1 MRTLPPSARIHVGIV
16 VGGSVPALILLP
28 WSGVDIDRLG
38 ALAVLFIAF
47 GAVAR
52 ARLTGLSGAP
62 DGALFPLVCAAVPLL
77 PGGAAAA
84 IVVPGVLIARAR
96 AADPVAPVV
105 NAAHLVLSVA
115 VASRVYE
122 LLDGSRYPTASELP
136 AKLVPTAAAGVA
148 LYVVSGLLDAALCT
162 TTQGA
167 ARLPVLREVFVR
179 SAGWRLG
186 SVPIALMMAVLW
198 QQRLGVFA
206 AVLVLLPLYVAFWA
220 YAQQARERAAHEA
233 TVRTLVRAVEIKD
246 GYTRGHS
253 ERVARASVLIARRLG
268 MREDR
273 VVRLR
278 YAGIL
283 HDVGKL
289 SVSTRV
295 LTKPG
300 RLDADELREMQR
312 HPVSGAE
319 MVADLT
325 FLGEAHGGILHHH
338 ERMDGRGYPAGLVGA
353 EIPEFARVIAVA
365 DAFDSMTSTRSYRP
379 ARGADAAMA
388 ELRRCSGSQFD
399 PRMVEAL
406 AQALDRHGWPEGE
419 PAEGGEP
426 ARTPKPTGE
435 LRDRVPGPRGES
447 PVDTHSVARGRV
459 GGDS

>member
-1 MRTLPPSARIHVGIV
+1 MRTLPPSARIHAGIV
-16 VGGSVPALILLP
+16 VGGSVPALILLS

-52 ARLTGLSGAP
+52 ARLTGLCGAP
-62 DGALFPLVCAAVPLL
+62 DGALFPLVCAAVLLL
-77 PGGAAAA
+77 PAGAAATVA
-84 IVVPGVLIARAR
+84 LPGVLIARADT
-96 AADPVAPVV
+96 ADPVTRVV
-105 NAAHLVLSVA
+105 DAAHLVPAIA

-122 LLDGSRYPTASELP
+122 LLDGTRYLTASELP
-136 AKLVPTAAAGVA
+136 AGLLPTAAAGLA
-148 LYVVSGLLDAALCT
+148 LYVVSGLLDTAFRAE
-162 TTQGA
+162 TQGA
-167 ARLPVLREVFVR
+167 GGLPVLREVFVR

-186 SVPIALMMAVLW
+186 SVPIGLMMAVLW

-220 YAQQARERAAHEA
+220 YAQQAQEQAAHEA

-300 RLDADELREMQR
+300 RLDPEELREMQR

-319 MVADLT
+319 MVAGLT
-325 FLGEAHGGILHHH
+325 FLGEAHAGILHHH
-338 ERMDGRGYPAGLVGA
+338 ERMDGRGYPAGLAGA

-388 ELRRCSGSQFD
+388 ELRRCSGTQFD

-406 AQALDRHGWPEGE
+406 AQALARHGWPEAEVRDGE
-419 PAEGGEP
+419 GEV
-426 ARTPKPTGE
+426 
-435 LRDRVPGPRGES
+435 RVPAPRGQS
-447 PVDTHSVARGRV
+447 RADTHSVARGRV
-459 GGDS
+459 GGGS